1 MSGVIVGFGVITSVV
16 VIGYM
21 LGRLPLLGPDAKEVL
36 SRLAFYVASP
46 ALLFTILARTDLS
59 ILFSSRVLASV
70 LSVVVVAL
78 VFLAVGCFRRWGVG
92 RTTVGTLGASYVN
105 AGNLGIPIAAY
116 VLDDASLVAPILL
129 FQLLVLAPVSLTV
142 LDLNNGRVRGFWPVL
157 RRSLGTPVRNPV
169 VIGSLAGVA
178 VSASDW
184 VPPAPLMEPFD
195 LVGGMAVPAMLLAFG
210 ISLPG
215 SPLPGR
221 SGPEQTP
228 VLLAVALKSVG
239 QPLAAWA
246 LAALVFDLEGAALF
260 SVVVLAAL
268 PTAQNVFNY
277 AIQYRTGEVLTR
289 EVVLLTTF
297 LTVPVLFAITLLLG

>member
-1 MSGVIVGFGVITSVV
+1 MSGVIVGFGVIASVV

-21 LGRLPLLGPDAKEVL
+21 LGRIPLLGPGTREVL

-59 ILFSSRVLASV
+59 ILVSDRVLVSV
-70 LSVVVVAL
+70 LSVVAVAL
-78 VFLAVGCFRRWGVG
+78 VFLTAGILRRWGVG
-92 RTTVGTLGASYVN
+92 RTTVGLLGSSYVN
-105 AGNLGIPIAAY
+105 AGNLGIPISVY
-116 VLDDASLVAPILL
+116 VLGDATLVAPVLL

-142 LDLNNGRVRGFWPVL
+142 LDLNNGGVRGFWPVL

-169 VIGSLAGVA
+169 VIASVAGVA
-178 VSASDW
+178 VSASGW
-184 VPPAPLMEPFD
+184 APPAPFMEPFE

-210 ISLPG
+210 ISLHG
-215 SPLPGR
+215 SSVPGR
-221 SGPEQTP
+221 GGPEQVP
-228 VLLAVALKSVG
+228 VLLAVALKSAG

-246 LAALVFDLEGAALF
+246 LGSLVFGLAGADLF

-277 AIQYRTGEVLTR
+277 ATQYRTGETLVR
-289 EVVLLTTF
+289 EVVLLTTL
-297 LTVPVLFAITLLLG
+297 LTVPALFAITFLLG